1 MTETKPRRQGQKGAT
16 PKDICPKCGKEYL
29 KTAGGREGRAWRRI
43 GQYCPNP
50 SCNYIVKDWVELEE
64 ETEPINE
71 MEND

>member
-1 MTETKPRRQGQKGAT
+1 MTQIKRRQGQKGAT

-50 SCNYIVKDWVELEE
+50 ACDYILKDFVEIEDDE
-64 ETEPINE
+64 Q
-71 MEND
+71 